1 MNLGR
6 SLDVKQECWYVEWA
20 SEGVRELSS
29 DS

>member
-1 MNLGR
+1 MNLAQ
-6 SLDVKQECWYVEWA
+6 SLDVKQECWYVGWL